1 MWHYVSD
8 IHQKYVLQLKEL
20 RGMNPLEL
28 LKKSY
33 TLDEIKAIIEARA
46 KDLGSSGKDNIFG
59 YGRLRLSK

>member
-1 MWHYVSD
+1 
-8 IHQKYVLQLKEL
+8 
-20 RGMNPLEL
+20 MNPLEL